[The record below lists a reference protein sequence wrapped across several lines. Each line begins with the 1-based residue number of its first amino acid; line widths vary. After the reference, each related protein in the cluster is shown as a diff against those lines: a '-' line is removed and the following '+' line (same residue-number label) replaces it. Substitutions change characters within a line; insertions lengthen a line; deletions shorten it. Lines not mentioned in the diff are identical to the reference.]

1 MEFRYKTNKSTQP
14 PYRKNCLSQI
24 DLSNLSS
31 LLLLLYWGDKK
42 GPRLSSTPEK
52 KQHREVNLA
61 ETVSMKRDKKM
72 DIL

>member
-52 KQHREVNLA
+52 NNTQK
-61 ETVSMKRDKKM
+61 
-72 DIL
+72 